1 MKALIL
7 YKKDATLLDLMAYVT
22 AIIANLLQKVVVIKR
37 SCKYLNFQKALG
49 LTYNVLEFENRPEF
63 QYSKNNLL
71 VFETKI
77 LVVKYLQLRI
87 FLDKNQNCFHF
98 SWTEI

>member
-37 SCKYLNFQKALG
+37 SCKYLNFQRALG
-49 LTYNVLEFENRPEF
+49 LTYNISKFENRPEF
-63 QYSKNNLL
+63 KYSENNLIL
-71 VFETKI
+71 FETKI
-77 LVVKYLQLRI
+77 LEVKYL
-87 FLDKNQNCFHF
+87 
-98 SWTEI
+98 